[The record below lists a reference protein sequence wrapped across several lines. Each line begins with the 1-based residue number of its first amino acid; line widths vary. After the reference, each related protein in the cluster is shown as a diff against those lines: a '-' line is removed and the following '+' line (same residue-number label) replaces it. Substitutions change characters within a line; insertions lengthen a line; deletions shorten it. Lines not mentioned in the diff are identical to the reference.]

1 MRRSLLPL
9 VVILILMLA
18 ACSGSA
24 APGGS
29 QVTNAPT
36 KAPDAT
42 EAAGSVPAASDEPS
56 GAATTVLPAECAEG
70 LGKYLVA
77 IEPLVAKFDPA
88 KDTLG
93 ALYKAEDAAGDKA
106 YELLQANNSTAPYS
120 CSEVGLEWAYFDAHT
135 PWDAVLVVA
144 SGAAPGTIGYLH
156 ALRDHAALDEAVLAD
171 YGIDGCDG
179 AVSSIKK
186 DVKAQ
191 SKKKVSGVDDMAF
204 QDGVELLGRYNAYM
218 HDVQDE
224 KCPRDALG
232 NNEFDFMSAGR

>member
-1 MRRSLLPL
+1 MDDRRRAGLRRVGHHAKVAATPCGHPCGPA
-9 VVILILMLA
+9 A

-36 KAPDAT
+36 KGADAT

-56 GAATTVLPAECAEG
+56 GATTTVLPAECAEG

-135 PWDAVLVVA
+135 PWDAVLWSRWRGPRHRRVSPRPARPRRARRGRV
-144 SGAAPGTIGYLH
+144 GR
-156 ALRDHAALDEAVLAD
+156 LRHRRL
-171 YGIDGCDG
+171 
-179 AVSSIKK
+179 
-186 DVKAQ
+186 
-191 SKKKVSGVDDMAF
+191 
-204 QDGVELLGRYNAYM
+204 
-218 HDVQDE
+218 
-224 KCPRDALG
+224 
-232 NNEFDFMSAGR
+232 